1 MTTPDRQPIALLVN
15 DDPGQLHLASTILS
29 RDGMEI
35 RACSG
40 AEQALDVL
48 AEGAAVDVIVTDLYM
63 PRIDGWRLCRLL
75 RSEAY
80 RDFNQIPILVLSA
93 TFSGADAE
101 EITAHLGADAFLSS
115 PYEPQVLRDLVR
127 NLLGN
132 TKPTT
137 LTRVLIVEPDPFEAG
152 LLIDTF
158 KASGYAVAHASTGE
172 LALTQLRASHP
183 QAVILESEL
192 PDMSADRLLEHIKE
206 PAASTV
212 ALVMTAETSAAR
224 ALELIR
230 KGADNY
236 VPKPFVPEYLLHL
249 CETALRQRALTR
261 VEELLELRTQ
271 KLRESE
277 QRYRNLFENAGIA
290 VAIFAVDGTVISV
303 NRAFEDLS
311 GRPRD
316 GLMGKSSQQFL
327 TANAYRHVAETQ
339 EQARKRKLVSWNH
352 EIELVH
358 SAGTAIPV
366 EAHYRFLH
374 GRDGQPGVI
383 MALYRDL
390 TAEKKLQRQRAEFSA
405 MLAHDIRN
413 PLGLILGCISLLL
426 NDTHDP
432 DPDLV
437 NTFHQRIM
445 DHARVLQSLVNNY
458 LDVSTIEAGQLVL
471 SKRPVQLP
479 DLLRRLTQRFEI
491 EARRRSITL
500 TLTARDCLGLEAD
513 ALAVE
518 RIVGNLLQNAFK
530 FTPDGGQITV
540 SAEPHAGEAVV
551 TVRDTGRGIDPEKI
565 PSLFQKFHR
574 LESSEAQEGLGL
586 GLYIVKEL
594 VTAHGGRIE
603 VESAIGQG
611 SAFSIFLPLAQT

>member
-1 MTTPDRQPIALLVN
+1 
-15 DDPGQLHLASTILS
+15 
-29 RDGMEI
+29 
-35 RACSG
+35 
-40 AEQALDVL
+40 
-48 AEGAAVDVIVTDLYM
+48 
-63 PRIDGWRLCRLL
+63 
-75 RSEAY
+75 
-80 RDFNQIPILVLSA
+80 VLSA

-101 EITAHLGADAFLSS
+101 EITAQLGADAFLSS
-115 PYEPQVLRDLVR
+115 PYEPHVLPELVR

-132 TKPTT
+132 TRPKT
-137 LTRVLIVEPDPFEAG
+137 LTHALIVEPDPFEAG

-158 KASGYAVAHASTGE
+158 KASGYAVAHASTGDG
-172 LALTQLRASHP
+172 ALTQLRTSHP
-183 QAVILESEL
+183 QVVILESEL
-192 PDMSADRLLEHIKE
+192 PDMSPERLLERIKE

-212 ALVMTAETSAAR
+212 ALVITTDTSAAR
-224 ALELIR
+224 ALEFIR

-290 VAIFAVDGTVISV
+290 VAIYALDGIVISV
-303 NRAFEDLS
+303 NRAFEALVGRSRDDLA
-311 GRPRD
+311 
-316 GLMGKSSQQFL
+316 GKTCQHLL
-327 TANAYRHVAETQ
+327 TAAAYRQATEMQ
-339 EQARKRKLVSWNH
+339 AQAREQKLLSWNH
-352 EIELVH
+352 EIELPN
-358 SAGTAIPV
+358 SGGSIIPV

-374 GRDGQPGVI
+374 GREGQPGVI
-383 MALYRDL
+383 MAMYRDL

-413 PLGLILGCISLLL
+413 PVGLILGCISLLL
-426 NDTHDP
+426 NDTHEP

-458 LDVSTIEAGQLVL
+458 LDVSTIEAGQLAL
-471 SKRPVQLP
+471 SKRPVQLL
-479 DLLRRLTQRFEI
+479 DLLRQVTQRFEV
-491 EARRRSITL
+491 EARRRGIGLAL
-500 TLTARDCLGLEAD
+500 TGRACPGLEAD
-513 ALAVE
+513 ALALE
-518 RIVGNLLQNAFK
+518 RIFGNLLQNAFK

-540 SAEPHAGEAVV
+540 TAEPRGDEAVV

-565 PSLFQKFHR
+565 PSLFQKFQR
-574 LESSEAQEGLGL
+574 LESSEPQEGLGL

-594 VTAHGGRIE
+594 VAAHGGRTE
-603 VESAIGQG
+603 VESAIGKG
-611 SAFSIFLPLAQT
+611 SAFSIFLSLAQAR